1 MILKNN
7 FQFLEGIFFRLDL
20 KNGAL
25 IVKFVKQASSSP
37 QYWGGKSGQHRVP
50 YFLIGSLFLK
60 EIVQQKIYRL

>member
-37 QYWGGKSGQHRVP
+37 QY
-50 YFLIGSLFLK
+50 
-60 EIVQQKIYRL
+60 